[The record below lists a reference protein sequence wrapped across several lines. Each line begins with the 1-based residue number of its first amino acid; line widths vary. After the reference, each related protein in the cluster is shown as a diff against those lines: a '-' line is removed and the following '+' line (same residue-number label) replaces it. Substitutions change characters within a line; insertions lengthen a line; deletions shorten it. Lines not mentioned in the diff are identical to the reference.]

1 MKVAAGVRLAIA
13 VTKVAEVNF
22 IASTYKFWFIV
33 NLHTYEQAYN
43 KIEYPYK
50 LRLFFLRKNK
60 LFHAHMSKTIHR
72 PSLGQLM
79 SLFNLPKYYHF
90 LSLFI

>member
-33 NLHTYEQAYN
+33 NLRTYKKAYN
-43 KIEYPYK
+43 K
-50 LRLFFLRKNK
+50 
-60 LFHAHMSKTIHR
+60 MCIHIIHI
-72 PSLGQLM
+72 L
-79 SLFNLPKYYHF
+79 YY
-90 LSLFI
+90 